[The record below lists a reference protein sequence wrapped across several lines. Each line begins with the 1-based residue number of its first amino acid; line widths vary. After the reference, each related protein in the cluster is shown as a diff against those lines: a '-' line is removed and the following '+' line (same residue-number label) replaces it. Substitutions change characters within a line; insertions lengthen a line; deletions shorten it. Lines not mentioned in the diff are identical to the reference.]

1 VITTR
6 HLTKKFGKLT
16 AVDDLGLDIPEGEVF
31 GLLGPNGA
39 GKTTTINLLI
49 TLLKPTSG
57 TATVNGIDVVKRPAE
72 VRKNIGV
79 VFQEP
84 SVDDLLSGKENL
96 EMHAMLYGMP
106 GELRRRRVEEVLEL
120 VELTDRKDDWV
131 KTYSGGMRRRLELAR
146 GLMHHP
152 KVLFLDEPTLGLD
165 PQTREHIWKY
175 IARLAKEERTTIVM
189 TTHYMEEADL
199 LCSRIGI
206 MDHGKIVAL
215 GTPKKLKHEVGGD
228 WYFDVSKFRKYGMLS
243 RMRRRP
249 GKGRRISFDDYYKW
263 QAGDFILWRRW
274 RKPDGGVYWNTR
286 IGKGRPGWSIE
297 CTAMGRKFLGD
308 RFDVKM
314 GGADNIFCHHENE
327 IAQGWGASG
336 KIFAKYFIH
345 VKHLLINGKKMSKS
359 LGNAVY
365 LDDLER
371 RGIEPGALRL
381 FYLTAHYRRRMSF
394 TWEKAKRAQES
405 FGECRACVR
414 KLKAARKAGEARKE
428 VYAAVGKARRNF
440 ERAMDDDF
448 QTQKAHD
455 AACALVRFA
464 NGRKRLRKSE
474 AALAL
479 SAMRDFDRVFGLGL
493 F

>member
-1 VITTR
+1 MITTR
-6 HLTKKFGKLT
+6 NLTKKFGSLA
-16 AVDDLGLDIPEGEVF
+16 AVDRLSLEIPEGEVF

-57 TATVNGIDVVKRPAE
+57 TAAVNGIDVVKYPAE

-106 GELRRRRVEEVLEL
+106 GELRKRRIEEVLDL

-165 PQTREHIWKY
+165 PQTREHIWRY
-175 IARLAKEERTTIVM
+175 ISRLAKEEMTTIVM

-228 WYFDVSKFRKYGMLS
+228 VVVLRQEGFDRSCLKGLKFMK
-243 RMRRRP
+243 
-249 GKGRRISFDDYYKW
+249 KVKVE
-263 QAGDFILWRRW
+263 GDE
-274 RKPDGGVYWNTR
+274 V
-286 IGKGRPGWSIE
+286 
-297 CTAMGRKFLGD
+297 FLT
-308 RFDVKM
+308 VEH
-314 GGADNIFCHHENE
+314 AHENL
-327 IAQGWGASG
+327 QR
-336 KIFAKYFIH
+336 
-345 VKHLLINGKKMSKS
+345 LLS
-359 LGNAVY
+359 
-365 LDDLER
+365 
-371 RGIEPGALRL
+371 
-381 FYLTAHYRRRMSF
+381 
-394 TWEKAKRAQES
+394 
-405 FGECRACVR
+405 
-414 KLKAARKAGEARKE
+414 
-428 VYAAVGKARRNF
+428 AVGKVKSV
-440 ERAMDDDF
+440 E
-448 QTQKAHD
+448 
-455 AACALVRFA
+455 VREASLNDVFLKYT
-464 NGRKRLRKSE
+464 GRKYKEEEEGEGGEGGWAERTMHAE
-474 AALAL
+474 TQ
-479 SAMRDFDRVFGLGL
+479 RD
-493 F
+493 

>member
-1 VITTR
+1 MLRVFNTLGRRKERFRPLRGKAVGIYTCGPSVYQRPHIGNYRTYVFEDVFKR
-6 HLTKKFGKLT
+6 YLLWKGCRVKHIMNLTDVENKAIAEARRQRKSLKELT
-16 AVDDLGLDIPEGEVF
+16 SHYSRIFFSD
-31 GLLGPNGA
+31 
-39 GKTTTINLLI
+39 
-49 TLLKPTSG
+49 
-57 TATVNGIDVVKRPAE
+57 
-72 VRKNIGV
+72 VRKLNIIPAD
-79 VFQEP
+79 FYPRATETI
-84 SVDDLLSGKENL
+84 
-96 EMHAMLYGMP
+96 P
-106 GELRRRRVEEVLEL
+106 GIAAL
-120 VELTDRKDDWV
+120 V
-131 KTYSGGMRRRLELAR
+131 
-146 GLMHHP
+146 
-152 KVLFLDEPTLGLD
+152 
-165 PQTREHIWKY
+165 
-175 IARLAKEERTTIVM
+175 ARLAKRGFA
-189 TTHYMEEADL
+189 Y
-199 LCSRIGI
+199 
-206 MDHGKIVAL
+206 
-215 GTPKKLKHEVGGD
+215 EVGGD